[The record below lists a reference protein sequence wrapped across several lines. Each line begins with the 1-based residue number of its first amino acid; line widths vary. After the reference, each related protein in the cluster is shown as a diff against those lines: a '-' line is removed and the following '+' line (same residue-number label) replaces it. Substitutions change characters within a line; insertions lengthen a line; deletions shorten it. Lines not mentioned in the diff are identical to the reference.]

1 MKTRKISFWLISALL
16 AMTLATGCAKGPG
29 TQRADA
35 DVAADVQAKINSDAN
50 LPNKAITVNANN
62 GTVTLSGTVATETE
76 RLAAANDAG
85 QVDGV
90 KTVVNNLQVS
100 GTTAGTTLPPA
111 MPAGNS
117 EPGNVRS
124 APARRSA
131 PATAPRVATATPA
144 GSSGMASS
152 PAAPAAEAKVT
163 VPSGTELSVRTND
176 EISSEKVEV
185 GEKFTAT
192 LDSPVYVGENIVIPA
207 HADVSGRV
215 VDVKSAGKFAGR
227 SELVLQLTG
236 ISYNGRNYALK
247 TNQWQK
253 AGASRGKN
261 TAAKVGGGAAV
272 GAVIG
277 AIAGGGKGA
286 AIGAGVGAGAGTGVQ
301 AMTKS
306 EQIVLRPET
315 ILTFTLENPV
325 TVVPASANQ
334 STRRPM
340 TNNQ

>member
-1 MKTRKISFWLISALL
+1 MKTRKLPFWLVSALL
-16 AMTLATGCAKGPG
+16 ALMLVAGCAKGPG
-29 TQRADA
+29 GQRADA
-35 DVAADVQAKINSDAN
+35 DVAADVQAKINNDAN

-62 GTVTLSGTVATETE
+62 GTVTLSGTVGSETE

-85 QVDGV
+85 QVEGV
-90 KTVVNNLQVS
+90 KTVVNNLQVGS
-100 GTTAGTTLPPA
+100 TAAGTALPPST

-117 EPGNVRS
+117 EPANVRS
-124 APARRSA
+124 APVRRSV
-131 PATAPRVATATPA
+131 PATPSPRAAATTPV
-144 GSSGMASS
+144 GSKAIAST
-152 PAAPAAEAKVT
+152 PAAESKVT

-215 VDVKSAGKFAGR
+215 VDVKSAGKFAGK

-236 ISYNGRNYALK
+236 VSYNGRNYPIK

-301 AMTKS
+301 AMTKG

-325 TVVPASANQ
+325 SVVPASANQ